1 MSIKKVETKITT
13 YQLTDNFFVEA
24 FERAD
29 KDEATIELWIWH
41 KWYGIKTLLIGLPKK
56 NVGSDGY
63 FSSIEDLITAEFKRG
78 MLRYYEERMEYDE
91 RVEAEIEKYCIE
103 NP

>member
-1 MSIKKVETKITT
+1 MFKKIERKSDLYQITE
-13 YQLTDNFFVEA
+13 NFFVEA
-24 FERAD
+24 FERTD

-56 NVGSDGY
+56 NVGPDGY
-63 FSSIEDLITAEFKRG
+63 FASIEDLITSEFKQG

-91 RVEAEIEKYCIE
+91 RVEAEIEKYCNE